1 MKWNNKCQYTPASL
15 REKSY
20 EELYTL
26 CLSAYTEG
34 RTDERNK
41 SLEAYR
47 LRCSCLFGN
56 KCMDSSL
63 SVGVR
68 KRICDGNCHYIK
80 KYMSELDKLEEY
92 NSLSPI
98 LSHLYLYRQ
107 LYPLDLIGQTSSGLY
122 IRPGKDIPIFN
133 IQMYI

>member
-68 KRICDGNCHYIK
+68 KRICDDDTLLVIVEQTGPACHTGSHSCFFKKIK
-80 KYMSELDKLEEY
+80 DFTE
-92 NSLSPI
+92 
-98 LSHLYLYRQ
+98 
-107 LYPLDLIGQTSSGLY
+107 
-122 IRPGKDIPIFN
+122 
-133 IQMYI
+133 

>member
-80 KYMSELDKLEEY
+80 KYMSEPDKPGGIKFIFSDPFSFI
-92 NSLSPI
+92 SLPTTLPS
-98 LSHLYLYRQ
+98 
-107 LYPLDLIGQTSSGLY
+107 
-122 IRPGKDIPIFN
+122 
-133 IQMYI
+133 

>member
-41 SLEAYR
+41 SLEA
-47 LRCSCLFGN
+47 S
-56 KCMDSSL
+56 
-63 SVGVR
+63 VR
-68 KRICDGNCHYIK
+68 K
-80 KYMSELDKLEEY
+80 
-92 NSLSPI
+92 
-98 LSHLYLYRQ
+98 
-107 LYPLDLIGQTSSGLY
+107 
-122 IRPGKDIPIFN
+122 
-133 IQMYI
+133 QMYGLFPFRGSAEKDMRRKLSLYKEIYV

>member
-63 SVGVR
+63 SVEVR

-80 KYMSELDKLEEY
+80 KYMSELDKLEE
-92 NSLSPI
+92 
-98 LSHLYLYRQ
+98 
-107 LYPLDLIGQTSSGLY
+107 
-122 IRPGKDIPIFN
+122 
-133 IQMYI
+133 

>member
-80 KYMSELDKLEEY
+80 KYMSE
-92 NSLSPI
+92 NSFSPI

-107 LYPLDLIGQTSSGLY
+107 LYPLDLIG
-122 IRPGKDIPIFN
+122 
-133 IQMYI
+133 

>member
-41 SLEAYR
+41 
-47 LRCSCLFGN
+47 
-56 KCMDSSL
+56 
-63 SVGVR
+63 VW
-68 KRICDGNCHYIK
+68 KRIDSGAAVC
-80 KYMSELDKLEEY
+80 SETNVWTLPFPWEC
-92 NSLSPI
+92 
-98 LSHLYLYRQ
+98 
-107 LYPLDLIGQTSSGLY
+107 
-122 IRPGKDIPIFN
+122 GKGYATEIVI
-133 IQMYI
+133 I

>member
-47 LRCSCLFGN
+47 LRCSCLLYGLFPFRGSAE
-56 KCMDSSL
+56 KDMRRKLSL
-63 SVGVR
+63 YKEIYV
-68 KRICDGNCHYIK
+68 
-80 KYMSELDKLEEY
+80 
-92 NSLSPI
+92 
-98 LSHLYLYRQ
+98 
-107 LYPLDLIGQTSSGLY
+107 
-122 IRPGKDIPIFN
+122 
-133 IQMYI
+133 

>member
-20 EELYTL
+20 EELYTRG
-26 CLSAYTEG
+26 LSAYTEG

-80 KYMSELDKLEEY
+80 KYICLNWTNWRNKIHFLRSF
-92 NSLSPI
+92 
-98 LSHLYLYRQ
+98 
-107 LYPLDLIGQTSSGLY
+107 LIY
-122 IRPGKDIPIFN
+122 ISTDNFTLLT
-133 IQMYI
+133 

>member
-20 EELYTL
+20 EELY
-26 CLSAYTEG
+26 
-34 RTDERNK
+34 TDERNK

-80 KYMSELDKLEEY
+80 KYMSELDKLEE
-92 NSLSPI
+92 
-98 LSHLYLYRQ
+98 
-107 LYPLDLIGQTSSGLY
+107 
-122 IRPGKDIPIFN
+122 
-133 IQMYI
+133 

>member
-68 KRICDGNCHYIK
+68 KSIIRKSKC
-80 KYMSELDKLEEY
+80 
-92 NSLSPI
+92 
-98 LSHLYLYRQ
+98 
-107 LYPLDLIGQTSSGLY
+107 SG
-122 IRPGKDIPIFN
+122 ISKRKVHFTKRN
-133 IQMYI
+133 V

>member
-56 KCMDSSL
+56 KCMDFPFRGSAEKDMRRKLSL
-63 SVGVR
+63 YKEIYV
-68 KRICDGNCHYIK
+68 
-80 KYMSELDKLEEY
+80 
-92 NSLSPI
+92 
-98 LSHLYLYRQ
+98 
-107 LYPLDLIGQTSSGLY
+107 
-122 IRPGKDIPIFN
+122 
-133 IQMYI
+133 

>member
-47 LRCSCLFGN
+47 LGAAVCSETNVWTLPFPWEC
-56 KCMDSSL
+56 
-63 SVGVR
+63 
-68 KRICDGNCHYIK
+68 
-80 KYMSELDKLEEY
+80 
-92 NSLSPI
+92 
-98 LSHLYLYRQ
+98 
-107 LYPLDLIGQTSSGLY
+107 
-122 IRPGKDIPIFN
+122 GKGYATEIVI
-133 IQMYI
+133 I

>member
-1 MKWNNKCQYTPASL
+1 MKWNNKCQYTPVSL

-80 KYMSELDKLEEY
+80 KYMSELDKLEE
-92 NSLSPI
+92 
-98 LSHLYLYRQ
+98 
-107 LYPLDLIGQTSSGLY
+107 
-122 IRPGKDIPIFN
+122 
-133 IQMYI
+133 